1 MEHYKEF
8 DLKNMFFYYLIS
20 WRMIIVC
27 VILSVSLVF
36 GYSFFRKRYIDT
48 ESNGIT
54 TDISD
59 KELEEL
65 EKDFGAN
72 NPEAKRI
79 LAKIDLE
86 KNDIDEIDALLEND
100 YYLKID
106 PNNRIIKSFV
116 LDFNYI
122 NISAIDEEAITRTS
136 QTLSLQYLKYM
147 SNEEY
152 FKYISS
158 KGMLRLNAENI
169 INLIKTNINRDGNI
183 RVEVTGPSEFIVDQ
197 LIQNSKDYF
206 EKVVHPSLDI
216 IEAHLL
222 FFEDESSE
230 IIKDNRIV
238 LLKQELQEMIESKKS
253 KIDSLSNDLEL
264 IFEDY
269 LKSTASINIKS
280 SKSAFAS
287 YIVYLFI
294 GLFIGLLISLVISI
308 VRNWRRIN
316 TFDISLLAGSIQIPY
331 IGMVECLSD
340 DQKNSRV
347 LPGTRIDKIIIRLFD
362 MEFDNSKRIQNLNYA
377 AHYLLGKFS
386 QIEQST
392 YSHERVTLAVPD
404 TAGSILKSNLIN
416 SLEEQLNNFV
426 LGENYIELNTIGDI
440 SNEAIAIDAL
450 SRASG
455 LILLWTSTDDIDKC
469 LKEYQVGRM
478 LDKDILGVLE
488 IVPKQ

>member
-169 INLIKTNINRDGNI
+169 INLIKTNITRDGNI

-216 IEAHLL
+216 IDALTFL
-222 FFEDESSE
+222 KTSSE

-238 LLKQELQEMIESKKS
+238 LLKQELQEMIESK
-253 KIDSLSNDLEL
+253 N
-264 IFEDY
+264 
-269 LKSTASINIKS
+269 
-280 SKSAFAS
+280 
-287 YIVYLFI
+287 
-294 GLFIGLLISLVISI
+294 
-308 VRNWRRIN
+308 
-316 TFDISLLAGSIQIPY
+316 
-331 IGMVECLSD
+331 
-340 DQKNSRV
+340 
-347 LPGTRIDKIIIRLFD
+347 
-362 MEFDNSKRIQNLNYA
+362 QN
-377 AHYLLGKFS
+377 
-386 QIEQST
+386 
-392 YSHERVTLAVPD
+392 
-404 TAGSILKSNLIN
+404 
-416 SLEEQLNNFV
+416 
-426 LGENYIELNTIGDI
+426 
-440 SNEAIAIDAL
+440 
-450 SRASG
+450 
-455 LILLWTSTDDIDKC
+455 
-469 LKEYQVGRM
+469 
-478 LDKDILGVLE
+478 
-488 IVPKQ
+488 